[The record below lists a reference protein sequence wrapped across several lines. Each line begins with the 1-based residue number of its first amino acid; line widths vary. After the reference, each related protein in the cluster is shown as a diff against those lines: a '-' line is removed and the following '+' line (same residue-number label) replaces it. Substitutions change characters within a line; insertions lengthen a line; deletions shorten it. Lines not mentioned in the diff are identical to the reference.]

1 MGKQSSLCGGASLSI
16 SAAIGKHYA
25 RGCNPENL
33 EEVHANYALFQYTM
47 KYRKYDEACLQYTV
61 TKRIF
66 RKLKRKLSQEER
78 KSEQVQ
84 QAAACVAKAKD
95 ELSRAGGFTLRNQLE
110 TALCVLNPK
119 WFFAYKYGA

>member
-1 MGKQSSLCGGASLSI
+1 MH
-16 SAAIGKHYA
+16 AAVTLK
-25 RGCNPENL
+25 NL